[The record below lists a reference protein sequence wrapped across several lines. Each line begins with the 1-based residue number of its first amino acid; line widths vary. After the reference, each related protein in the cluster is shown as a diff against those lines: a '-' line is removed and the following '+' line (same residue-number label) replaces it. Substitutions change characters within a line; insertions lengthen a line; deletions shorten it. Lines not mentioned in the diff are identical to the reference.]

1 MKLLSELLYKTGIEE
16 IKGNTNLAIT
26 SICFDSRK
34 VTRDTLFI
42 ATKGTTVDGHS
53 FIDSAI
59 QDGAMAIVCEVFPEE
74 IIDKITYVK
83 VKDSSNALGIISSNF
98 FDNPSSK
105 LKLVGVTG
113 TNGKTTTATLLYLL
127 YRSLAKKVGLL
138 STVKNRII
146 GETISSTHTTPDAIS
161 INELL
166 SQMVDKG
173 CTHCF
178 MEVSSHSIH
187 QRRIAG
193 LEFDVALFTNITHDH
208 LDYHKTFDEYIKAK
222 KLFFDELP
230 LGAVAITNADE
241 RHGSTMVLNTKADVK
256 KYGLKAMADYKC
268 RLIENSFEGLQL
280 NIDGKD
286 VWTRIVGSF
295 NAYNL
300 LAVYS
305 TAVELGEDN
314 MDVLTS
320 LSSLSAVEGRF
331 QHFKSNSGIIAIVD
345 YAHTP
350 DALKKVLNTVK
361 DIRSGN
367 EQLIT
372 VIGCG
377 GDRDRA
383 KRPLMARIA
392 ANLSDR
398 VFATSDNPRS
408 ENPDA
413 IINEMKLGLDPTEL
427 AKILSITDRGEAIKT
442 ACALAQP
449 GDIVIVAGK
458 GHEKYQEINGI
469 KHPFDDLE
477 VLEDSFKIL
486 QK

>member
-59 QDGAMAIVCEVFPEE
+59 QDGAMAIICEVFPEE

>member
-305 TAVELGEDN
+305 TAVELGEDT

>member
-1 MKLLSELLYKTGIEE
+1 MKLLSDLLYKTGIEE

-42 ATKGTTVDGHS
+42 ATRGTTVDSHL
-53 FIDSAI
+53 FIPAAI
-59 QDGAMAIVCEVFPEE
+59 KDGAMAIVCEVFPEE
-74 IIDKITYVK
+74 ILDKITYVR
-83 VKDSSNALGIISSNF
+83 VKESSKSLGIIASNF
-98 FDNPSSK
+98 YDNPSDK
-105 LKLVGVTG
+105 LKLVGITG

-138 STVKNRII
+138 STVKNKII
-146 GETISSTHTTPDAIS
+146 GETIPSTHTTPDAIA
-161 INELL
+161 INQLL
-166 SQMVDKG
+166 AQMVERG

-187 QRRIAG
+187 QRRISG

-230 LGAVAITNADE
+230 IGAVAITNADE
-241 RHGSTMVLNTKADVK
+241 RHGSTIVLNTKANIK

-280 NIDGKD
+280 NIDGSE

-300 LAVYS
+300 LAVYA
-305 TAVELGEDN
+305 TAIELGEDK

-331 QHFKSNSGIIAIVD
+331 QHFKSNSGVIAIVD

-372 VIGCG
+372 VVGCG
-377 GDRDRA
+377 GDRDRQ

-398 VFATSDNPRS
+398 VFATSDNPRT
-408 ENPDA
+408 ENPEA
-413 IINEMKLGLDPTEL
+413 IINEMKMGLDPTEL

-442 ACALAQP
+442 ACTFAQP
-449 GDIVIVAGK
+449 GDIIIVAGK
-458 GHEKYQEINGI
+458 GHEKYQEIKGV

-477 VLEDSFKIL
+477 VLEDSFKLL